1 MALRI
6 IQFFAIVLTA
16 LALVPAGAH
25 LFELTNK
32 INLTAEQYFVVQGI
46 YRGWN
51 LFAFVLIP
59 AVIVN
64 FLLALML
71 RARPFASAMAFLA
84 GACMVATL
92 AIFFIWVEPANR
104 ATDYWMTIPANWQSL
119 RQQWEY
125 GHAAN
130 AVVTFVA
137 FCSVTLATLAS
148 RE

>member
-6 IQFFAIVLTA
+6 VQFCAVILTA
-16 LALVPAGAH
+16 LALVPGGAH
-25 LFELTNK
+25 LFVLLNK
-32 INLTAEQYFVVQGI
+32 IDLAAEPYFVVQSI

-64 FLLALML
+64 FVLAFMV
-71 RARPFASAMAFLA
+71 RPHALASAMAFLA
-84 GACMVATL
+84 GVCMVATL
-92 AIFFIWVEPANR
+92 VVFFIWVEPANR
-104 ATDYWMTIPANWQSL
+104 ATDYWTTVPANWELL
-119 RQQWEY
+119 RRQWEY

-137 FCSVTLATLAS
+137 LCAVTWSVRAS

>member
-6 IQFFAIVLTA
+6 VQFLAIVLTA
-16 LALVPAGAH
+16 LALVPGGAH
-25 LFELTNK
+25 LFALLNK
-32 INLTAEQYFVVQGI
+32 MTLAAEPYFVVQGI

-64 FLLALML
+64 FLLALMV
-71 RARPFASAMAFLA
+71 RSQPFAAAMAFLA

-92 AIFFIWVEPANR
+92 VIFFIWVEPANR
-104 ATDYWMTIPANWQSL
+104 ATDYWTTIPADWEML
-119 RQQWEY
+119 RRQWEY
-125 GHAAN
+125 GHAVN
-130 AVVTFVA
+130 AVVTIVA
-137 FCSVTLATLAS
+137 FCSVTLAALAS

>member
-1 MALRI
+1 VALRI
-6 IQFFAIVLTA
+6 VQFLAIVLTA
-16 LALVPAGAH
+16 LSLVPGGAH
-25 LFELTNK
+25 LFELLNK

-64 FLLALML
+64 FVLAVMV
-71 RARPFASAMAFLA
+71 RAHAFASAMAFLA
-84 GACMVATL
+84 GACMIATL
-92 AIFFIWVEPANR
+92 VIFFIWVEPANR
-104 ATDYWMTIPANWQSL
+104 ATDYWTTVPANWESL
-119 RQQWEY
+119 RRQWEY
-125 GHAAN
+125 GHAVN

-137 FCSVTLATLAS
+137 FCSVTLAALAS